1 MKRKIVAIITA
12 IAAASAMF
20 TAYAAAPSE
29 KLVEQGILSGFED
42 GELHLE
48 RTLTRAE
55 FTKIFCDAFLKDDKD
70 IKDYKSPSFPDIAS
84 HWGADYIEKAVA
96 AGIINGFDDG
106 TFKPDETVTY
116 EQAIKMI
123 VAYLEKDSYYAER
136 SYPEGYIGAALDMG
150 ISDGVTK
157 LIGETITREDVVYLV
172 DNALTKIEAD
182 KQAEDEEDA
191 YWNSFTTSYSNSAG
205 GGGGAA
211 IAPKNRTGVIS
222 SGAASFSVD
231 TAAEDGGAIEV
242 SEAGLAAPEPY
253 DYDYN
258 GYFNSEEYTAEQ
270 ENIFKNA
277 LTAPLSTF
285 SIDADTASYSNMRRF
300 VLGNATFPTKG
311 SIRTEELINYFNYDN
326 PRPTDGKPFEV
337 STETAVCPWNS
348 ENLLTKIAIQG
359 DEFLEPQPSN
369 LVFLLD
375 VSGSMYTV
383 DKLPL
388 VKKSLRMLLDELDP
402 SDTISIVTYASGTG
416 VALESTPVSEK
427 EKILEAL
434 ALLQAGGGTYGEAGI
449 NLAYEEAEKHLL
461 PNGNNRI
468 ILCTDGDF
476 NIGNSSTG
484 ELEKLITEKRDKGIF
499 LTVLGFGMGNYKDNR
514 METLA
519 DQGNGTYAYIDSE
532 REAKKIF
539 VDEMPK
545 TLYTIAKDVK
555 IQVEFNPAVVKEY
568 RLIGYENRKLNNE
581 DFNNDKKDAGEL
593 GCGATVTAL
602 YELVPADGTGE
613 SGLKYQSSEVT
624 ADDSEMMTVKV
635 RYKEP
640 KADESRLIEMP
651 VMNYVTDEMSD
662 DFKFAASLAELG
674 MLLNDSEYKGDASYD
689 SVIEL
694 AREGTGEDELGFRT
708 EFLHIADMLRY
719 VDKYRAPEID
729 PYYGPI
735 DYEVYR

>member
-1 MKRKIVAIITA
+1 
-12 IAAASAMF
+12 
-20 TAYAAAPSE
+20 
-29 KLVEQGILSGFED
+29 
-42 GELHLE
+42 
-48 RTLTRAE
+48 
-55 FTKIFCDAFLKDDKD
+55 
-70 IKDYKSPSFPDIAS
+70 
-84 HWGADYIEKAVA
+84 
-96 AGIINGFDDG
+96 
-106 TFKPDETVTY
+106 
-116 EQAIKMI
+116 
-123 VAYLEKDSYYAER
+123 
-136 SYPEGYIGAALDMG
+136 
-150 ISDGVTK
+150 
-157 LIGETITREDVVYLV
+157 
-172 DNALTKIEAD
+172 
-182 KQAEDEEDA
+182 
-191 YWNSFTTSYSNSAG
+191 
-205 GGGGAA
+205 
-211 IAPKNRTGVIS
+211 
-222 SGAASFSVD
+222 
-231 TAAEDGGAIEV
+231 
-242 SEAGLAAPEPY
+242 
-253 DYDYN
+253 
-258 GYFNSEEYTAEQ
+258 
-270 ENIFKNA
+270 
-277 LTAPLSTF
+277 
-285 SIDADTASYSNMRRF
+285 
-300 VLGNATFPTKG
+300 
-311 SIRTEELINYFNYDN
+311 
-326 PRPTDGKPFEV
+326 
-337 STETAVCPWNS
+337 
-348 ENLLTKIAIQG
+348 
-359 DEFLEPQPSN
+359 
-369 LVFLLD
+369 
-375 VSGSMYTV
+375 
-383 DKLPL
+383 
-388 VKKSLRMLLDELDP
+388 
-402 SDTISIVTYASGTG
+402 
-416 VALESTPVSEK
+416 
-427 EKILEAL
+427 
-434 ALLQAGGGTYGEAGI
+434 
-449 NLAYEEAEKHLL
+449 
-461 PNGNNRI
+461 
-468 ILCTDGDF
+468 
-476 NIGNSSTG
+476 
-484 ELEKLITEKRDKGIF
+484 
-499 LTVLGFGMGNYKDNR
+499 

>member
-1 MKRKIVAIITA
+1 MKKRIIALITA
-12 IAAASAMF
+12 IAAAGTAFAAF
-20 TAYAAAPSE
+20 TVYAQAPSD
-29 KLVEQGILSGFED
+29 KLVEQGILSGYED

-70 IKDYKSPSFPDIAS
+70 VKDYKSPSFPDIAS
-84 HWGADYIEKAVA
+84 HWAADYIEKAVA
-96 AGIINGFDDG
+96 AEVIAGFEDG
-106 TFKPDETVTY
+106 TFRPDDTVTY

-123 VAYLEKDSYYAER
+123 VAYLEKDSYYSER
-136 SYPEGYIGAALDMG
+136 KYPEGYIGAALDMG

-172 DNALTKIEAD
+172 DSALTKIEDEKKAEEE
-182 KQAEDEEDA
+182 EDE
-191 YWNSFTTSYSNSAG
+191 YFNSLTRSYASASG
-205 GGGGAA
+205 SGGAA
-211 IAPKNRTGVIS
+211 IAPSSRNSAAS
-222 SGAASFSVD
+222 SGMVYTKD
-231 TAAEDGGAIEV
+231 YETVLDGGAIEV
-242 SEAGLAAPEPY
+242 SEAGMPAPEPY

-258 GYFNSEEYTAEQ
+258 GYFNSEEYTSES
-270 ENIFKNA
+270 ENVFKNA
-277 LTAPLSTF
+277 LTSPLSTF

-300 VLGNATFPTKG
+300 VLGYATFPTKG

-402 SDTISIVTYASGTG
+402 TDTISIVTYASGTG

-434 ALLQAGGGTYGEAGI
+434 AGLQAGGGTYGEAGI

-461 PNGNNRI
+461 PDGNNRI

-519 DQGNGTYAYIDSE
+519 DKGNGTYAYIDSE
-532 REAKKIF
+532 REAKKVF

-581 DFNNDKKDAGEL
+581 DFDNDKKDAGEL

-613 SGLKYQSSEVT
+613 SGLKYQTSEVT
-624 ADDSEMMTVKV
+624 GDDSEMMTVKV

-640 KADESRLIEMP
+640 KADESQLIEMP
-651 VMNYVTDEMSD
+651 VMNYVTDEMSG

-689 SVIEL
+689 SVIDL
-694 AREGTGEDELGFRT
+694 ARDGIGEDELGFRT

-719 VDKYRAPEID
+719 VDKYRAPVID
-729 PYYGPI
+729 DDYIYYPQW
-735 DYEVYR
+735 

>member
-1 MKRKIVAIITA
+1 MKRKIIAMITA

-20 TAYAAAPSE
+20 TVYAAAPSD
-29 KLVEQGILSGFED
+29 KLVEQGILSGYED

-55 FTKIFCDAFLKDDKD
+55 FTKIFCDAFLTENTAKTNKFSDVDGHWA
-70 IKDYKSPSFPDIAS
+70 KDYI
-84 HWGADYIEKAVA
+84 GKAVA
-96 AGIINGFDDG
+96 AGVIAGFEDG

-116 EQAIKMI
+116 EQAVKMI
-123 VAYLEKDSYYAER
+123 VAYLESDSYSAEKK
-136 SYPEGYIGAALDMG
+136 YPEGYIGAALDMG

-172 DNALTKIEAD
+172 DNALTKIEEEKKAEEE
-182 KQAEDEEDA
+182 EDE
-191 YWNSFTTSYSNSAG
+191 YWNSFTSSYVTASGGGSSKSG
-205 GGGGAA
+205 GGGS
-211 IAPKNRTGVIS
+211 ISLKNRTGVIS
-222 SGAASFSVD
+222 SGASSFSVD

-402 SDTISIVTYASGTG
+402 NDTISIVTYASGTG

-434 ALLQAGGGTYGEAGI
+434 AGLQAGGGTYGEAGI

-532 REAKKIF
+532 REAKKVF

-581 DFNNDKKDAGEL
+581 DFDNDKKDAGEL

-613 SGLKYQSSEVT
+613 SGLKYQTSEVT
-624 ADDSEMMTVKV
+624 GDDSEMMTVKV

-640 KADESRLIEMP
+640 KADESQLIEMP
-651 VMNYVTDEMSD
+651 VMNYVTDEMSG

-694 AREGTGEDELGFRT
+694 ARDGIGEDELGFRT
-708 EFLHIADMLRY
+708 ELLHIADMLRY
-719 VDKYRAPEID
+719 VDKYRAPIIEDDDYI
-729 PYYGPI
+729 YYPQW
-735 DYEVYR
+735 